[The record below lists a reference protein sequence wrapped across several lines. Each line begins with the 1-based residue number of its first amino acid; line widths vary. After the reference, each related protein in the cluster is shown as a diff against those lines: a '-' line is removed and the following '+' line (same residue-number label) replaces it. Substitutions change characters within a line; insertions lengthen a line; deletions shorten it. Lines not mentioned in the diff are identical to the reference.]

1 MIIESIQRVWSV
13 TPLYTEQR
21 VYTTAV
27 DPKTDKQYSEIV
39 IYKIYNSQG
48 QTEESYQPKVDLRA

>member
-1 MIIESIQRVWSV
+1 MIIESIQRVYSV

>member
-1 MIIESIQRVWSV
+1 MVIESIQRVYSV

-27 DPKTDKQYSEIV
+27 DPQTDKQYSEIV

-48 QTEESYQPKVDLRA
+48 QTEESYQPKVDVRA